1 MLNAHLKNIQTIML
15 QYKRKTV
22 GNHVGG
28 GIFIARNFGF
38 ERNSWTWQKL
48 WAVIY
53 YELWA
58 LITSELITY
67 LKRSLVTKWERPG
80 LAHSMAP
87 THWTY
92 LHEAMCACDAVTT
105 MSHERMAVTR
115 SSVWESCVEHSR
127 YNSSTTESTPL
138 LSPSG
143 RNKQLFRRILNFLLP
158 CLWKTEGSFMVLST
172 FNSRLSVMWLGG
184 AASIL
189 APNEKINLEI
199 GFNDVIFSGW

>member
-28 GIFIARNFGF
+28 GILDLRGTVEPDKSN
-38 ERNSWTWQKL
+38 
-48 WAVIY
+48 
-53 YELWA
+53 ELWF
-58 LITSELITY
+58 ITSELITY
-67 LKRSLVTKWERPG
+67 LKRSLVTKWARPG

-92 LHEAMCACDAVTT
+92 LHEAICACDAVTT

-184 AASIL
+184 AATH
-189 APNEKINLEI
+189 I
-199 GFNDVIFSGW
+199 GPKWNRLT